1 LKRKNQRKEL
11 FKSIKRI
18 CKKKKETK
26 NNNKHS
32 FLQQQHHY
40 QALNGVKKRLISMQ
54 PCFFRVEI

>member
-1 LKRKNQRKEL
+1 LKRKNQTIEL

-18 CKKKKETK
+18 YKRKEKKE

-40 QALNGVKKRLISMQ
+40 QALDGVKKRLISMQ
-54 PCFFRVEI
+54 TCFF

>member
-1 LKRKNQRKEL
+1 LKRKNKTKEL

-18 CKKKKETK
+18 CKKKRKKKE

-40 QALNGVKKRLISMQ
+40 QALDGVKKRLISMQ
-54 PCFFRVEI
+54 PCFF